1 VKGQKRVLHVD
12 NVSAC
17 FLNKWIIRNAKL
29 TPFISMCK
37 PIECLSVCCLF
48 SIRIMSKS
56 QITLNS
62 QTSLTAPQNKD
73 GSEMLDTA
81 TLVLIGTGSLSLFVA
96 FIEYA
101 YSHRKQAHAEIA

>member
-1 VKGQKRVLHVD
+1 MKRQKRALHID

-29 TPFISMCK
+29 TPFIFMCK

-56 QITLNS
+56 QITLNNP
-62 QTSLTAPQNKD
+62 TSLTAPQNKD
-73 GSEMLDTA
+73 GSEILDTA

-101 YSHRKQAHAEIA
+101 YSHRKHAHAEIA